1 MDRSM
6 IDVASGGALVD
17 KTPTKAMNLIA
28 NMAANSQQFGVRID
42 VPVRGV
48 NEVGVTSSLDRQLAN
63 LTQVVQTLASS
74 IISMHSKPCGICS
87 IQGHPT
93 DMCPTL

>member
-1 MDRSM
+1 
-6 IDVASGGALVD
+6 
-17 KTPTKAMNLIA
+17 MNLIA
-28 NMAANSQQFGVRID
+28 NMAANSQQFGVRTD
-42 VPVRGV
+42 VLVRGV

-74 IISMHSKPCGICS
+74 IVNMHLKPCGICS
-87 IQGHPT
+87 IQRHPT